1 MTVLHR
7 PPSSA
12 LPHGRTAPPPFPA
25 VRAVVHDRA
34 WAAWGATG
42 VAGVVVAGLWITSG
56 AGGVGEV
63 DLDLVQHA
71 SRAHAPVLDGAAL
84 LVDRLLGPQLGAALV
99 LLLVVAVWVVSRRA
113 AAALTV
119 LGVAVAPWAAAE
131 VIKLV
136 VQRDR
141 PDPGLLVDPLIIEPH
156 SFSFPS
162 GHTALATGLAL
173 ALVLLVWGRRGA
185 AVVIVTAALA
195 VAVVGLSRVWVGVHW
210 PSDTVASVVLGCSV
224 VALLLPPW
232 LRLVDRV
239 DGCAA
244 PALSTHP
251 VGPSAHPAGPSAPN
265 PSPTTDPGRTR
276 S

>member
-7 PPSSA
+7 APSSA
-12 LPHGRTAPPPFPA
+12 PPRGRTAPPVFPA

-42 VAGVVVAGLWITSG
+42 VAGVVVAGLLTTWG
-56 AGGVGEV
+56 AGGVSEV
-63 DLDLVQHA
+63 DLDLVQRA
-71 SRAHAPVLDGAAL
+71 SRAHVPVLDEASL
-84 LVDRLLGPQLGAALV
+84 LVDRLLAPQLGAALV

-119 LGVAVAPWAAAE
+119 LGVAVGPWAAAE
-131 VIKLV
+131 LVKLV

-173 ALVLLVWGRRGA
+173 TLVLLVWGRRGA
-185 AVVIVTAALA
+185 PVVIVAAALA
-195 VAVVGLSRVWVGVHW
+195 VVVVGLSRVWVGVHW

-232 LRLVDRV
+232 LRLVDQVEKRSR
-239 DGCAA
+239 
-244 PALSTHP
+244 PAHP
-251 VGPSAHPAGPSAPN
+251 VEPSAPN
-265 PSPTTDPGRTR
+265 SSSTTDPGRTR

>member
-12 LPHGRTAPPPFPA
+12 LPRGRTAPPLFPA

-42 VAGVVVAGLWITSG
+42 VVGVVVAGLLIDSG
-56 AGGVGEV
+56 AGGVDEV

-71 SRAHAPVLDGAAL
+71 SRAHVPVLDQAAL

-99 LLLVVAVWVVSRRA
+99 LLLAVAVWVVTRRA
-113 AAALTV
+113 TAALTA
-119 LGVAVAPWAAAE
+119 LGVAVGPWAAAE
-131 VIKLV
+131 LVKLV

-141 PDPGLLVDPLIIEPH
+141 PAPGLLADPLIVEPH

-173 ALVLLVWGRRGA
+173 ALVLLAWGCRRA
-185 AVVIVTAALA
+185 LVVIAVCAAS

-210 PSDTVASVVLGCSV
+210 PSDTVASAVLGCSV
-224 VALLLPPW
+224 VALALPPW
-232 LRLVDRV
+232 LRLLDRIEQRS
-239 DGCAA
+239 GAG
-244 PALSTHP
+244 HP
-251 VGPSAHPAGPSAPN
+251 VRPSAPN
-265 PSPTTDPGRTR
+265 FSTTTDPGRTR
-276 S
+276 

>member
-12 LPHGRTAPPPFPA
+12 LPRGRTAPPLFPA

-34 WAAWGATG
+34 WVARGVTG
-42 VAGVVVAGLWITSG
+42 VVGVVVAGLLITSG

-63 DLDLVQHA
+63 DLDFVQHA
-71 SRAHAPVLDGAAL
+71 SRAHVPVLDETAL

-99 LLLVVAVWVVSRRA
+99 LLLTVAVWVVTRRA

-119 LGVAVAPWAAAE
+119 LGVAIGPWAAAE
-131 VIKLV
+131 LVKLV

-141 PDPGLLVDPLIIEPH
+141 PDPGLLVDPLIVEPH

-185 AVVIVTAALA
+185 PVVVGASALA
-195 VAVVGLSRVWVGVHW
+195 VAAVGLSRVWIGVHW

-224 VALLLPPW
+224 MALALPPW
-232 LRLVDRV
+232 LRLLDRIGQRS
-239 DGCAA
+239 D
-244 PALSTHP
+244 PAHT
-251 VGPSAHPAGPSAPN
+251 VEASAPN
-265 PSPTTDPGRTR
+265 PNTTTEPGRTR

>member
-1 MTVLHR
+1 MTVLHS
-7 PPSSA
+7 PTSSA
-12 LPHGRTAPPPFPA
+12 LPRDRTAPPLFPA
-25 VRAVVHDRA
+25 VRAVVCDGA
-34 WAAWGATG
+34 WAVSGAAG
-42 VAGVVVAGLWITSG
+42 FAGVVVAGLLITSG
-56 AGGVGEV
+56 TGGVNEV

-71 SRAHAPVLDGAAL
+71 SRAQVPVLDEAAL

-99 LLLVVAVWVVSRRA
+99 LLLSVAVWVVSRRA

-119 LGVAVAPWAAAE
+119 LGVAIGPWAAAE
-131 VIKLV
+131 LVKLV

-141 PDPGLLVDPLIIEPH
+141 PDPGLLANPLIIEPH

-173 ALVLLVWGRRGA
+173 ALVLLVWGRRCASIVVGA
-185 AVVIVTAALA
+185 SALG
-195 VAVVGLSRVWVGVHW
+195 VSVVGLSRVWVGVHW

-232 LRLVDRV
+232 LRLLDRIGQRS
-239 DGCAA
+239 D
-244 PALSTHP
+244 PAHP
-251 VGPSAHPAGPSAPN
+251 VEASAPN
-265 PSPTTDPGRTR
+265 PNTTTEPGRTR

>member
-7 PPSSA
+7 PPSPA
-12 LPHGRTAPPPFPA
+12 FPRGRTAPPLFPA
-25 VRAVVHDRA
+25 VRSVVHDRA
-34 WAAWGATG
+34 WAAWGVTG
-42 VAGVVVAGLWITSG
+42 ITGVVVAGLLISSG
-56 AGGVGEV
+56 VGGVSEV

-71 SRAHAPVLDGAAL
+71 SRAHVPVLDEAAL
-84 LVDRLLGPQLGAALV
+84 LVDRMLGPQLGAALV
-99 LLLVVAVWVVSRRA
+99 LLLSVAVWVVSRRA

-119 LGVAVAPWAAAE
+119 LGVAIGPWAAAE
-131 VIKLV
+131 LVKLV

-141 PDPGLLVDPLIIEPH
+141 PDPGLLADPLIIEPH

-173 ALVLLVWGRRGA
+173 ALVLLVWGRRCASIVVGA
-185 AVVIVTAALA
+185 SALG
-195 VAVVGLSRVWVGVHW
+195 VSVVGLSRVWVGVHW

-232 LRLVDRV
+232 LRLLDRIGQRS
-239 DGCAA
+239 D
-244 PALSTHP
+244 PAHP
-251 VGPSAHPAGPSAPN
+251 VEASAPN
-265 PSPTTDPGRTR
+265 PNKTTEPGRTR

>member
-7 PPSSA
+7 PRSSA
-12 LPHGRTAPPPFPA
+12 LPRGRTAPPLFPA

-34 WAAWGATG
+34 WTAWGATG
-42 VAGVVVAGLWITSG
+42 VTGVVVAGLLITSG

-63 DLDLVQHA
+63 DLALAQHA
-71 SRAHAPVLDGAAL
+71 SRTHVPVLDGAAL

-99 LLLVVAVWVVSRRA
+99 LLLTVAVWVLSRRA

-119 LGVAVAPWAAAE
+119 LGVAAGPWAAAE
-131 VIKLV
+131 LLKVV

-141 PDPGLLVDPLIIEPH
+141 PDPGLLVDPLIVEPH

-173 ALVLLVWGRRGA
+173 AFVLLAWGRRGA
-185 AVVIVTAALA
+185 PVVVATAALG
-195 VAVVGLSRVWVGVHW
+195 VVGAGLSRVWAGVHW

-239 DGCAA
+239 GGRAA
-244 PALSTHP
+244 PALSAHPGGPSAHP
-251 VGPSAHPAGPSAPN
+251 VGPSAPN
-265 PSPTTDPGRTR
+265 SSPTTDPGRTR

>member
-7 PPSSA
+7 APSSA
-12 LPHGRTAPPPFPA
+12 PPRGRTAPPVFPA

-42 VAGVVVAGLWITSG
+42 VAGVVVAGLLTTWG
-56 AGGVGEV
+56 AGGVSEV
-63 DLDLVQHA
+63 DLDLVQRA
-71 SRAHAPVLDGAAL
+71 SRAHVPVLDEASL
-84 LVDRLLGPQLGAALV
+84 LVDRLLAPQLGAALV

-119 LGVAVAPWAAAE
+119 LGVAVGPWAAAE
-131 VIKLV
+131 LVKLV

-173 ALVLLVWGRRGA
+173 ALVLIAWGHRRTGVVVAMCGA
-185 AVVIVTAALA
+185 A
-195 VAVVGLSRVWVGVHW
+195 VAVVGLSRVWVGVHY
-210 PSDTVASVVLGCSV
+210 PSDTLASVVLGCSV
-224 VALLLPPW
+224 VALALPPW
-232 LRLVDRV
+232 LRLLDRV
-239 DGCAA
+239 QRRSG
-244 PALSTHP
+244 TGHP
-251 VGPSAHPAGPSAPN
+251 IGPSAPN
-265 PSPTTDPGRTR
+265 SIPTIDQGRTR
-276 S
+276 A

>member
-7 PPSSA
+7 PPSPA
-12 LPHGRTAPPPFPA
+12 FPRGRTAPPLFPA
-25 VRAVVHDRA
+25 VRSVVHDRA

-42 VAGVVVAGLWITSG
+42 VAGVVVAGLLITSG
-56 AGGVGEV
+56 AGGVSEV

-71 SRAHAPVLDGAAL
+71 SRAHVPVLDGAAL

-113 AAALTV
+113 AAALTA
-119 LGVAVAPWAAAE
+119 LGVATGPWAAAE
-131 VIKLV
+131 LVKLV

-141 PDPGLLVDPLIIEPH
+141 PDPGLLVDPLIVEPH

-173 ALVLLVWGRRGA
+173 ALVLLAWGRRGA
-185 AVVIVTAALA
+185 PVVIGTAALA
-195 VAVVGLSRVWVGVHW
+195 VAGVGLSRVWVGVHW
-210 PSDTVASVVLGCSV
+210 PSDTVVSVVLGCSV
-224 VALLLPPW
+224 VALALPPW
-232 LRLVDRV
+232 LHLLDRIE
-239 DGCAA
+239 GRAAAA
-244 PALSTHP
+244 PSSHP
-251 VGPSAHPAGPSAPN
+251 VEPSAPN

>member
-7 PPSSA
+7 RPSSA
-12 LPHGRTAPPPFPA
+12 LSRGRTAPPLFPA
-25 VRAVVHDRA
+25 VRTVVHDRA

-42 VAGVVVAGLWITSG
+42 IVGVVVAGLLITSG
-56 AGGVGEV
+56 AGGVSEV
-63 DLDLVQHA
+63 DLDFVQHA

-119 LGVAVAPWAAAE
+119 LGVAVGPWAAAE
-131 VIKLV
+131 LVKLV

-173 ALVLLVWGRRGA
+173 ALVLIAWGRRRA
-185 AVVIVTAALA
+185 LVVIAICAAA
-195 VAVVGLSRVWVGVHW
+195 VAVVGLSRVWVGVHY
-210 PSDTVASVVLGCSV
+210 PSDTLASVVLGCSV
-224 VALLLPPW
+224 VALALPPW
-232 LRLVDRV
+232 LRLLDRAERRS
-239 DGCAA
+239 G
-244 PALSTHP
+244 SGHP
-251 VGPSAHPAGPSAPN
+251 IGSSAPN
-265 PSPTTDPGRTR
+265 SIPTIDQGRTR